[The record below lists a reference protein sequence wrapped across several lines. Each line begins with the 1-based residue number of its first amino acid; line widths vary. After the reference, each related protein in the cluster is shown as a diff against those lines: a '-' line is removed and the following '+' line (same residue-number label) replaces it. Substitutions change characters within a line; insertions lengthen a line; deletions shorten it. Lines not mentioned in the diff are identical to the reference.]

1 MKVIQERL
9 LRGANLYSRF
19 PCIAAT
25 ISLDAAD
32 VPPADVAAAV
42 ARQLA
47 LPLPPSASADIGQLV
62 AQVALQLQRSC
73 GHALDFAHAE
83 PLAPG
88 CAGRRVV
95 VQYALE
101 HVAQRA
107 LAMALD
113 IVGAAMRGKAYEGD
127 DGREDYKGYKNDGGA
142 GALAGLRAL
151 SAGLALP
158 PRIGELVGQARAL
171 GIPVLRASEHADLV
185 QFGWGSR
192 QWRFVDAPVADTP
205 LLTHTIVRD
214 RLLTRALMVEANIDV
229 PAGTA
234 VARLED
240 ALRVGR
246 RYDWQAVV
254 KRRHASGDDRQWR
267 CASEAELTAAFAL
280 AHAGGEVVIESFEDG
295 PLAIVPVGPDGARH
309 ASAEVRHLCVGAAA
323 KLGLAEARV
332 SVVQSELGPLV
343 TAIGGADAPDDS
355 ADVADAA
362 TRARRMLAQPGQG
375 RIPVIAVTGTN
386 GKTTT
391 TLMIAHAVRLA
402 RLRLGCASTQG
413 IYIDDR
419 KAGDGDCTGYWSHRT
434 VLSSPEVD
442 FAVLETAR
450 GGLLKRGLAFDTC
463 AVGVMLNVSD
473 DHLGL
478 DGVETVD
485 DLARVKS
492 TVIAASQKAV
502 LNADDR
508 HCVAALGRLAPGA
521 TAIYFSMDAA
531 NPTLRAHVADGGC
544 GAWLE
549 NETIMLAEGA
559 GAPVRRVIEAAA
571 IPATVG
577 GLARYNIA
585 NSLAATAA
593 LHAAGFGAAH
603 IGAALAS
610 FVSDAATN
618 PLRSNVFA
626 VRDFHI
632 VLDYAHNPAAYAA
645 LGDMARGMAARVPGA
660 RVLAVVTS
668 PGDRRDG
675 DLRRIGETCAAAF
688 DVLFVYESLARGRP
702 AGEAAAV
709 IGEGV
714 RSAAGGVQPMQTF
727 GGAAEA
733 LRAAYRQCGNGDVLV
748 FACGTAVST
757 LTDAVRAIDAEG
769 AAAIERQLGGA

>member
-1 MKVIQERL
+1 MRVIRQRL

-25 ISLDAAD
+25 ISFDATD
-32 VPPADVAAAV
+32 VPLAHVADRV
-42 ARQLA
+42 ARRLPLA
-47 LPLPPSASADIGQLV
+47 LPASASADIGQLV

-83 PLAPG
+83 ALEPG
-88 CAGRRVV
+88 SARRRVV

-107 LAMALD
+107 LAVALD
-113 IVGAAMRGKAYEGD
+113 IVGAALRGEAD
-127 DGREDYKGYKNDGGA
+127 DGGEANAQYDAA
-142 GALAGLRAL
+142 GALAALHAL
-151 SAGLALP
+151 SAALALP
-158 PRIGELVGQARAL
+158 PRISELVGQARAL

-205 LLTHTIVRD
+205 LLTNTVVRD

-229 PAGTA
+229 PAGTT
-234 VARLED
+234 VHRLED

-254 KRRHASGDDRQWR
+254 KSRQATGDDRQWR

-280 AHAGGEVVIESFEDG
+280 VHAAGGDVVIDSFEDG
-295 PLAIVPVGPDGARH
+295 PLAIVPVGADGARH
-309 ASAEVRHLCVGAAA
+309 ASAQVRHLCAGAAA

-332 SVVQSELGPLV
+332 SIVESEVGPLV
-343 TAIGGADAPDDS
+343 GAIDGGRAS
-355 ADVADAA
+355 AEVADAA
-362 TRARRMLAQPGQG
+362 TRARRMLAQPDQG
-375 RIPVIAVTGTN
+375 RIPLIAVTGTN

-402 RLRLGCASTQG
+402 GLRTGHTTTQG
-413 IYIDDR
+413 IFIGER
-419 KAGDGDCTGYWSHRT
+419 MVGHGDCTGYWSHRT
-434 VLSSPEVD
+434 VLGSPEVD

-450 GGLLKRGLAFDTC
+450 GGLLKRGLAFDAC

-478 DGVETVD
+478 DGVETVA

-492 TVIAASQKAV
+492 TVIAGARTAV
-502 LNADDR
+502 LNADDP
-508 HCVAALGRLAPGA
+508 HCVAARARLAPDA
-521 TAIYFSMDAA
+521 ETIFFSMDPA
-531 NPTLRAHVADGGC
+531 NATLLAHLADGGA
-544 GAWLE
+544 GVWLQD
-549 NETIMLAEGA
+549 ETIVLAGGA
-559 GAPVRRVIEAAA
+559 GGAVQPVIGAAA

-577 GLARYNIA
+577 GMARYNIA
-585 NSLAATAA
+585 NSLATAAA
-593 LHAAGFGAAH
+593 LHAAGFSAAH
-603 IGAALAS
+603 IAAALAS

-618 PLRSNVFA
+618 PLRSNIFA

-645 LGDMARGMAARVPGA
+645 LGALARGMAARTPGA
-660 RVLAVVTS
+660 RVFGVVTS
-668 PGDRRDG
+668 PGDRRDA

-688 DVLFVYESLARGRP
+688 DVLFVYESQARGRP
-702 AGEAAAV
+702 PGEAAAV

-714 RSAAGGVQPMQTF
+714 RSVAGSAVGAPERMQTF
-727 GGAAEA
+727 GAAAEA
-733 LRAAYRQCGNGDVLV
+733 LRSAYRQCGKGDVLA

-757 LTDAVRAIDAEG
+757 LVDAVRAIDAEG
-769 AAAIERQLGGA
+769 ADAIEAQLGGG

>member
-1 MKVIQERL
+1 MKVLRQRL

-25 ISLDAAD
+25 ISFDATD
-32 VPPADVAAAV
+32 EPLADVAGAV
-42 ARQLA
+42 ARQLS
-47 LPLPPSASADIGQLV
+47 LPSITPSSADIGELV
-62 AQVALQLQRSC
+62 ARVALQLQRLC
-73 GHALDFAHAE
+73 GHTLDFSHAE
-83 PLAPG
+83 ALAPG
-88 CAGRRVV
+88 SARRRVV
-95 VQYALE
+95 IQYELE

-113 IVGAAMRGKAYEGD
+113 IVGAAMRGEAYD
-127 DGREDYKGYKNDGGA
+127 TA
-142 GALAGLRAL
+142 GALAALRAL
-151 SAGLALP
+151 AAGLALP

-205 LLTHTIVRD
+205 LLTNTIARD

-229 PAGTA
+229 PAGTT
-234 VARLED
+234 VNRLED

-254 KRRHASGDDRQWR
+254 KSRQVAGDDRQWR
-267 CASEAELTAAFAL
+267 CTSEAELTAAFAL
-280 AHAGGEVVIESFEDG
+280 VHAAGGDVVIDSFEDG
-295 PLAIVPVGPDGARH
+295 PLAIVAVGQDGARH
-309 ASAEVRHLCVGAAA
+309 PSAEVRHLCAGAAA

-332 SVVQSELGPLV
+332 SVVESALGPLV
-343 TAIGGADAPDDS
+343 TAIGGGHAS
-355 ADVADAA
+355 ADVVDAA
-362 TRARRMLAQPGQG
+362 TRARRMLALPEQG

-402 RLRLGCASTQG
+402 GLRTGHTTTQG
-413 IYIDDR
+413 IFIGDR
-419 KAGDGDCTGYWSHRT
+419 MVGHGDCTGYWSHRT
-434 VLSSPEVD
+434 VLGSPDVD

-450 GGLLKRGLAFDTC
+450 GGLLKRGLAFDAC

-478 DGVETVD
+478 DGVETVE

-492 TVIAASQKAV
+492 TVIAGARTAV
-502 LNADDR
+502 LNADDP
-508 HCVAALGRLAPGA
+508 HCVAARARLAPDAA
-521 TAIYFSMDAA
+521 TIFFSMDPA
-531 NPTLRAHVADGGC
+531 NITLLAHLAEGGC
-544 GAWLE
+544 GVWLQD
-549 NETIMLAEGA
+549 ETIVLAEGA
-559 GAPVRRVIEAAA
+559 GGAVQPIIGAGA

-577 GLARYNIA
+577 GMARYNIA
-585 NSLAATAA
+585 NSLATTAA
-593 LHAAGFGAAH
+593 LHAAGFSAAH
-603 IGAALAS
+603 IAAALAS

-618 PLRSNVFA
+618 PLRSNIFA

-645 LGDMARGMAARVPGA
+645 LGDMARGMAGRTPGA
-660 RVLAVVTS
+660 RVLGVVTS
-668 PGDRRDG
+668 PGDRRDA

-688 DVLFVYESLARGRP
+688 DELFVYESQARGRP

-714 RSAAGGVQPMQTF
+714 RGAGGPASMQTF

-733 LRAAYRQCGNGDVLV
+733 LRGAYRQCGNGDVLV

-757 LTDAVRAIDAEG
+757 LIEGVRAIDPEG
-769 AAAIERQLGGA
+769 AAAIESQLGGGAA

>member
-9 LRGANLYSRF
+9 LRGANLYSHF

-42 ARQLA
+42 ARQLS
-47 LPLPPSASADIGQLV
+47 LPLPSAASADIGQLV

-73 GHALDFAHAE
+73 GHVLDFAHAE
-83 PLAPG
+83 ALAPG

-113 IVGAAMRGKAYEGD
+113 IVAAATRGEAYD
-127 DGREDYKGYKNDGGA
+127 AA
-142 GALAGLRAL
+142 GALAAL

-205 LLTHTIVRD
+205 LLTNTIARD

-254 KRRHASGDDRQWR
+254 KRRHATGDDRQWR

-280 AHAGGEVVIESFEDG
+280 VHAAGGDVIIESFEDG
-295 PLAIVPVGPDGARH
+295 PLAIVQVGPDGARH
-309 ASAEVRHLCVGAAA
+309 ASAEVRHLCAGAAA

-332 SVVQSELGPLV
+332 GVVQSALGPLV
-343 TAIGGADAPDDS
+343 TAIGGEGAA

-362 TRARRMLAQPGQG
+362 TPARRKLAQPGRG

-402 RLRLGCASTQG
+402 RLRAGYTTTQG
-413 IYIDDR
+413 IFIDGR
-419 KAGDGDCTGYWSHRT
+419 MVGDGDCTGYWSHRT

-442 FAVLETAR
+442 FAVLATAR

-463 AVGVMLNVSD
+463 GVGVMLNVSD

-492 TVIAASQKAV
+492 TVIAASRTAV

-521 TAIYFSMDAA
+521 TAIFFSMHAA

-544 GAWLE
+544 GVWLE

-585 NSLAATAA
+585 NGLAATAA

-603 IGAALAS
+603 IAMALAG

-618 PLRSNVFA
+618 PLRSNIFA

-668 PGDRRDG
+668 PGDRRDE

-714 RSAAGGVQPMQTF
+714 RSAAGLAGGVERMQTF

-733 LRAAYRQCGNGDVLV
+733 LRGAYRQCGKGDVLV
-748 FACGTAVST
+748 FACGTAVSA
-757 LTDAVRAIDAEG
+757 LIDAVRAIDAEG
-769 AAAIERQLGGA
+769 AAAIEGQLGGA

>member
-1 MKVIQERL
+1 MMKVLRQRL

-25 ISLDAAD
+25 ISFDAGEL
-32 VPPADVAAAV
+32 PLADVAAAV
-42 ARQLA
+42 ARQMGA
-47 LPLPPSASADIGQLV
+47 PLPPAAGADVGALV
-62 AQVALQLQRSC
+62 AQIALQLQRAC

-83 PLAPG
+83 ALAPG
-88 CAGRRVV
+88 SAQRRVV
-95 VQYALE
+95 IQYALE

-107 LAMALD
+107 LATALD
-113 IVGAAMRGKAYEGD
+113 IVGAAMRG
-127 DGREDYKGYKNDGGA
+127 EDYDAA
-142 GALAGLRAL
+142 GALAALRAL

-158 PRIGELVGQARAL
+158 PRIAELVGQARAL

-192 QWRFVDAPVADTP
+192 QWRFIDAPVADTP
-205 LLTHTIVRD
+205 LLTNTIVRD

-229 PAGTA
+229 PAGTT
-234 VARLED
+234 VNRLED

-254 KRRHASGDDRQWR
+254 KSRQAIGDDRQWR
-267 CASEAELTAAFAL
+267 CTSEAELTAAFAL
-280 AHAGGEVVIESFEDG
+280 VHAAGGDVVIDSFEDG
-295 PLAIVPVGPDGARH
+295 PLAIVPVDPDGARH
-309 ASAEVRHLCVGAAA
+309 ASARVRHLCAGAAT

-332 SVVQSELGPLV
+332 SVVETAVGPLV
-343 TAIGGADAPDDS
+343 SAIDGAGAP

-362 TRARRMLAQPGQG
+362 TRARRMLAQSDQG
-375 RIPVIAVTGTN
+375 RIPLIAVTGTN

-402 RLRLGCASTQG
+402 GLRTGHTTTQG
-413 IYIDDR
+413 IFIGER
-419 KAGDGDCTGYWSHRT
+419 MVGHGDCTGYWSHRT
-434 VLSSPEVD
+434 VLGSPDVD

-450 GGLLKRGLAFDTC
+450 GGLLKRGLAFDAC

-478 DGVETVD
+478 DGVETVE

-492 TVIAASQKAV
+492 TVIAGARTAV
-502 LNADDR
+502 LNADDP
-508 HCVAALGRLAPGA
+508 HCVAARARLAPDAA
-521 TAIYFSMDAA
+521 TIFFSMDPA
-531 NPTLRAHVADGGC
+531 NATLLAHLADGGC
-544 GAWLE
+544 GVWLQD
-549 NETIMLAEGA
+549 ETIVLAGGA
-559 GAPVRRVIEAAA
+559 GGAVQAVIGAAA

-577 GLARYNIA
+577 AMARSNIA

-593 LHAAGFGAAH
+593 LYAAGFSLAH
-603 IGAALAS
+603 IAAALAS

-618 PLRSNVFA
+618 PLRSNIFA

-645 LGDMARGMAARVPGA
+645 LGDLARGMAARTPGA
-660 RVLAVVTS
+660 RVLGVVTS
-668 PGDRRDG
+668 PGDRRDA

-688 DVLFVYESLARGRP
+688 DVLFVYESQARGRP
-702 AGEAAAV
+702 PGEAAAV

-714 RSAAGGVQPMQTF
+714 RAAAGPASMQTL

-733 LRAAYRQCGNGDVLV
+733 LRGAYRQCGKGDVLV

-757 LTDAVRAIDAEG
+757 LIDAVRTIDPEG
-769 AAAIERQLGGA
+769 AAAIEAQLGGAA

>member
-1 MKVIQERL
+1 MMKVLRQRL

-25 ISLDAAD
+25 IAFDATD

-47 LPLPPSASADIGQLV
+47 SPAPTSASADFGQLV
-62 AQVALQLQRSC
+62 AQVTLQLQRSC

-83 PLAPG
+83 ALSPG
-88 CAGRRVV
+88 SARRRVV
-95 VQYALE
+95 IQYALE

-107 LAMALD
+107 LAISLD
-113 IVGAAMRGKAYEGD
+113 IVGAAMRGETCD
-127 DGREDYKGYKNDGGA
+127 VA
-142 GALAGLRAL
+142 GALAALRAL
-151 SAGLALP
+151 AAGLALP
-158 PRIGELVGQARAL
+158 PRVGELARQARAL

-185 QFGWGSR
+185 QFGQGSR

-205 LLTHTIVRD
+205 LLTNTVVRD

-229 PAGTA
+229 PAGTT
-234 VARLED
+234 VNRLED

-254 KRRHASGDDRQWR
+254 KSRQVTGDDRQWR
-267 CASEAELTAAFAL
+267 CTSEAELTAAFAL
-280 AHAGGEVVIESFEDG
+280 VHAAGGDVVIDSFEDG
-295 PLAIVPVGPDGARH
+295 PLAIVSVGPDGALH
-309 ASAEVRHLCVGAAA
+309 ASAEVRHLCAGAAA

-332 SVVQSELGPLV
+332 SVVESGVGPLV
-343 TAIGGADAPDDS
+343 TAISGGHAS

-362 TRARRMLAQPGQG
+362 TRARRMLAQPDQG
-375 RIPVIAVTGTN
+375 RIPLIAVTGTN

-402 RLRLGCASTQG
+402 GLRTGHTTTQG
-413 IYIDDR
+413 IFIGER
-419 KAGDGDCTGYWSHRT
+419 MVGHGDCTGYWSHRT
-434 VLSSPEVD
+434 VLGSPDVD

-450 GGLLKRGLAFDTC
+450 GGLLKRGLAFDAC
-463 AVGVMLNVSD
+463 SVGVMLNVSD

-478 DGVETVD
+478 DGVETIE

-492 TVIAASQKAV
+492 TVIAGARTAV
-502 LNADDR
+502 LNADDP
-508 HCVAALGRLAPGA
+508 HCVAARARLAPDAA
-521 TAIYFSMDAA
+521 TIFFSMDPA
-531 NPTLRAHVADGGC
+531 NATLLAHLADGGC
-544 GAWLE
+544 GVWLQD
-549 NETIMLAEGA
+549 ETIVLAEGA
-559 GAPVRRVIEAAA
+559 GGAVQPVIGAAA

-577 GLARYNIA
+577 GMARYNIA

-593 LHAAGFGAAH
+593 LYAAGFSAAH
-603 IGAALAS
+603 IAAALAS

-618 PLRSNVFA
+618 PLRSNIFA

-645 LGDMARGMAARVPGA
+645 LGAMARGMAARTPGA
-660 RVLAVVTS
+660 RVFGVVTS
-668 PGDRRDG
+668 PGDRRDA
-675 DLRRIGETCAAAF
+675 DLRRIGETCAEAF

-714 RSAAGGVQPMQTF
+714 RSAAARPVTMQTF

-733 LRAAYRQCGNGDVLV
+733 LRAAYRQCGAGDVLV

-757 LTDAVRAIDAEG
+757 LIEGVRAIDPEG
-769 AAAIERQLGGA
+769 AAAIESQLGGAA

>member
-42 ARQLA
+42 ARQLS
-47 LPLPPSASADIGQLV
+47 LPLPSAASADIGQLV

-73 GHALDFAHAE
+73 GHVLDFAHAE
-83 PLAPG
+83 ALAPG

-95 VQYALE
+95 VQYVLE

-113 IVGAAMRGKAYEGD
+113 IVAAATRGEAYD
-127 DGREDYKGYKNDGGA
+127 AA
-142 GALAGLRAL
+142 GALAALHAL

-158 PRIGELVGQARAL
+158 PRIGELLGQARAL

-205 LLTHTIVRD
+205 LLTNTIVRD

-254 KRRHASGDDRQWR
+254 KRRHATGDDRQWR

-280 AHAGGEVVIESFEDG
+280 VHAAGGDVIIESLEDG
-295 PLAIVPVGPDGARH
+295 PLALVQVGPDGARH
-309 ASAEVRHLCVGAAA
+309 ASAEVRHLCAGAAA

-332 SVVQSELGPLV
+332 GVVQSALGPLV
-343 TAIGGADAPDDS
+343 TAIGGEGAS

-362 TRARRMLAQPGQG
+362 TRARRMLAQPSRG

-402 RLRLGCASTQG
+402 RLRAGYTTTQG

-419 KAGDGDCTGYWSHRT
+419 KVGDGDCTGYWSHRT

-463 AVGVMLNVSD
+463 GVGVMLNVSD

-492 TVIAASQKAV
+492 TVIAASRTAV

-521 TAIYFSMDAA
+521 TAIFFSMDPA
-531 NPTLRAHVADGGC
+531 NPRLRAHVADGGC
-544 GAWLE
+544 GVWLE

-585 NSLAATAA
+585 NGLAATAA

-603 IGAALAS
+603 IGAALAG

-618 PLRSNVFA
+618 PLRSNIFA

-668 PGDRRDG
+668 PGDRRDD
-675 DLRRIGETCAAAF
+675 DLRRIGGTCAAAF

-714 RSAAGGVQPMQTF
+714 RSAAGLAGGGGERMQTF
-727 GGAAEA
+727 GCAAEA
-733 LRAAYRQCGNGDVLV
+733 LRGAYRQCGKGDVLV

-757 LTDAVRAIDAEG
+757 LIDAVRAIDAEG
-769 AAAIERQLGGA
+769 AAAIEGQLGGA

>member
-25 ISLDAAD
+25 VSLSATAMT
-32 VPPADVAAAV
+32 PADVADAV
-42 ARQLA
+42 ARRMSSALSLS
-47 LPLPPSASADIGQLV
+47 LPLSLPASARADLGQLV

-83 PLAPG
+83 AVTPG
-88 CAGRRVV
+88 SAQRRVV

-113 IVGAAMRGKAYEGD
+113 IVGAAMRG
-127 DGREDYKGYKNDGGA
+127 DGHETYDLA
-142 GALAGLRAL
+142 GALAALHAL

-158 PRIGELVGQARAL
+158 PRISELVGQARAR

-192 QWRFVDAPVADTP
+192 QWRFVDAPAADTP
-205 LLTHTIVRD
+205 LLTNTIARD
-214 RLLTRALMVEANIDV
+214 RLLTRALMVEANIDI
-229 PAGTA
+229 PAGTT
-234 VARLED
+234 VNRLED

-246 RYDWQAVV
+246 RYDWRAVV
-254 KRRHASGDDRQWR
+254 KHRHASGGERQWH

-280 AHAGGEVVIESFEDG
+280 VHAADGDVVIESFEDG
-295 PLAIVPVGPDGARH
+295 PLAIVPVDAGGARH
-309 ASAEVRHLCVGAAA
+309 PSTRMRHLCAGAAA

-332 SVVQSELGPLV
+332 SVVESELGPLV
-343 TAIGGADAPDDS
+343 TAIDGDDASD
-355 ADVADAA
+355 DVADAA
-362 TRARRMLAQPGQG
+362 TRARHMLALPEQG

-402 RLRLGCASTQG
+402 RLRLGFATTQG
-413 IYIDDR
+413 IYINDQQV
-419 KAGDGDCTGYWSHRT
+419 GEGDCTGYWSHRT
-434 VLSSPEVD
+434 VLTSPEVD
-442 FAVLETAR
+442 FAVLEAAR
-450 GGLLKRGLAFDTC
+450 GGLLKRGLAFDSC
-463 AVGVMLNVSD
+463 AVGVLLNVSD

-478 DGVETVD
+478 DGVETID
-485 DLARVKS
+485 DLARVKT
-492 TVIAASQKAV
+492 TVIAAARTAV

-508 HCVAALGRLAPGA
+508 HCVAARARLAPDA
-521 TAIYFSMDAA
+521 KVVLFSMDPA
-531 NPTLRAHVADGGC
+531 NPALRAHLAVGGC
-544 GAWLE
+544 GVWLE
-549 NETIMLAEGA
+549 NEAIVLADGA
-559 GAPVRRVIEAAA
+559 TAAVQHVVAAAA
-571 IPATVG
+571 IPATVDA
-577 GLARYNIA
+577 LARYNIA
-585 NSLAATAA
+585 NGLAATAA
-593 LHAAGFGAAH
+593 LYAAGFSARH
-603 IGAALAS
+603 IGTALAA

-645 LGDMARGMAARVPGA
+645 LGDMARGLAGRVAGG
-660 RVLAVVTS
+660 RVLGVVTS
-668 PGDRRDG
+668 PGDRRDA
-675 DLRRIGETCAAAF
+675 DLRRIGQTCAAAF
-688 DVLFVYESLARGRP
+688 DVLFVYESQARGRP
-702 AGEAAAV
+702 PGEAAEM

-714 RSAAGGVQPMQTF
+714 RSAAAGRTRVETF
-727 GGAAEA
+727 GADAEA
-733 LRAAYRQCGNGDVLV
+733 LRSAYRQCREGDVLV

-757 LTDAVRAIDAEG
+757 LIEAVRAIDPQG
-769 AAAIERQLGGA
+769 AAEIEAQLGGGPA